1 MQKRHVLIS
10 GEIADDL
17 LKELLEKSDTNFAQ
31 QVRIDHAV
39 CENLRE
45 DLRKLGVPES
55 VIEACFDRV
64 ADDKGARGYLAE
76 IVKGQIEFVQKGKLA
91 VVVVA

>member
-1 MQKRHVLIS
+1 MKKCRVLIS
-10 GEIADDL
+10 GEIADNL
-17 LKELLEKSDTNFAQ
+17 LRELLEESDTNFGQ
-31 QVRIDHAV
+31 QVRVDHTV

-76 IVKGQIEFVQKGKLA
+76 IVKGQIDFIQKGKLA
-91 VVVVA
+91 VVA